1 MQPPTFH
8 NLNVF
13 GCLFY
18 ASTLTNA
25 RTTFDPPAIKCMF
38 LGFKLGT
45 KVSLLFDLHTR
56 NTFIFRNVIVYEPTF
71 PYYDNSSSPSVSTP
85 DISYESTLFLDFPV
99 QHHRPNSDHD
109 GTLHNS
115 QIDHNETSI
124 TIASDPTDDVV
135 HDKHTEPDEIILR
148 KSSRVSK
155 PPGYLKDFHCNMA
168 TTTGNTL
175 FIVYLLFCLTIIFL
189 LHIQNLFLLSQVT
202 LNPLLINKLLSMI
215 VGSRP

>member
-1 MQPPTFH
+1 MNLMLKARKLIQETQQKSLKSSKIVRSALTSAKQPFTNQSSHLVSSIFKPGYDYQEDDWMIG
-8 NLNVF
+8 NA
-13 GCLFY
+13 LF
-18 ASTLTNA
+18 T
-25 RTTFDPPAIKCMF
+25 
-38 LGFKLGT
+38 KLLVWKLET
-45 KVSLLFDLHTR
+45 PD
-56 NTFIFRNVIVYEPTF
+56 
-71 PYYDNSSSPSVSTP
+71 SSPSVSIP

-168 TTTGNTL
+168 TTTGN
-175 FIVYLLFCLTIIFL
+175 
-189 LHIQNLFLLSQVT
+189 NLQERNQAPQRLWHLA
-202 LNPLLINKLLSMI
+202 L
-215 VGSRP
+215 